1 MVQQRKESV
10 MYTGLYSAV
19 SGSMVQEKHLAALT
33 NNLANATTVGFKG
46 DTSVF
51 YSVLQPIMAGPVQL
65 SDTTEP
71 SIQPINPLQ
80 LQHAEHHPHV
90 TFQTDF
96 SQGALRETGNR
107 LDFALE
113 GRGLFVVASPQGERY
128 TRQGTFS
135 LNAEGVLVTQNGL
148 PVQGEQGPIHVSGNQ
163 FEVDATGRVLAAG
176 RVVDRLKIVAVPPAG
191 ALEKVGDTLFRLVNP
206 DTPMQE
212 AAGVAV
218 RQGNVELSNSQLV
231 RLLGAVIQTSRAY
244 EAYQRTVQI
253 FDQTADRAVND
264 IASTR

>member
-1 MVQQRKESV
+1 VEQRKGSV

-176 RVVDRLKIVAVPPAG
+176 SVVDRLKIVAVPPAG

-212 AAGVAV
+212 ATGVAV
-218 RQGNVELSNSQLV
+218 RQGSVELSNSQLV

>member
-1 MVQQRKESV
+1 MAQQIKGVV

-19 SGSMVQEKHLAALT
+19 SGSMAQEKQLAALT

-46 DTSVF
+46 DKSVF
-51 YSVLQPIMAGPVQL
+51 SGVLQPLVVGPVQL
-65 SDTTEP
+65 ADTTAP
-71 SIQPINPLQ
+71 PVWSMDPLR
-80 LQHAEHHPHV
+80 LQYAEYHPQV
-90 TFQTDF
+90 TLQTDF
-96 SQGALRETGNR
+96 SQGTLRETGNR
-107 LDFALE
+107 LDLALE
-113 GRGLFVVASPQGERY
+113 GKGLFTVASPEGERY

-148 PVQGEQGPIHVSGNQ
+148 PVLGEQGPIHVSGNS
-163 FEVDATGRVLAAG
+163 FEVDATGRVLVDG
-176 RVVDRLKIVAVPPAG
+176 RAVDRLKIVEVPAAG
-191 ALEKVGDTLFRLVNP
+191 RLEKVGETLFRLVNP
-206 DTPMQE
+206 HTPLQE
-212 AAGVAV
+212 ATGVAV
-218 RQGNVELSNSQLV
+218 RQGSVELSNSQLV